1 MTRLTPAL
9 LVGLLAGLLLLAG
22 CSGLDGT
29 GGKGYVT
36 GDGQVVQRA
45 VQDRESP
52 IELTGE
58 ALDGEPLDLADFRGE
73 PVVVVVWGAWCG
85 PCRAEAPEVVAA
97 AEEIGDRAQFVGINL
112 RDPSVENARSFV
124 RTFDVPYPSFSSPD
138 GKAMLAFSGFLTP
151 NSIPSFAV
159 LDAEGRVAAVIPG
172 ELPSRLT
179 LVELVA
185 DVAEETADG

>member
-1 MTRLTPAL
+1 MTNVIPA
-9 LVGLLAGLLLLAG
+9 LLAGLLLLAG

-36 GDGQVVQRA
+36 GDSQVVQRA
-45 VQDRESP
+45 AEDREP
-52 IELTGE
+52 PVELTGE
-58 ALDGEPLDLADFRGE
+58 DLDGEPLDIADFRGK

-97 AEEIGDRAQFVGINL
+97 AEEIGDQAQFVGINL

-138 GKAMLAFSGFLTP
+138 GKAMLAFRGFLTP

-159 LDAEGRVAAVIPG
+159 LDSEGRVAAVIPG

-179 LVELVA
+179 LVELVE
-185 DVAEETADG
+185 DVAKETADG

>member
-1 MTRLTPAL
+1 VTRLIPA
-9 LVGLLAGLLLLAG
+9 LLAGLLLLAG

-29 GGKGYVT
+29 GDKGYVT
-36 GDGQVVQRA
+36 GDSQVVQRA
-45 VQDRESP
+45 SEDREAP

-58 ALDGEPLDLADFRGE
+58 DLDGEPLDIADFRGK
-73 PVVVVVWGAWCG
+73 PVVVVVWGAWCA

-97 AEEIGDRAQFVGINL
+97 AEKIGDQAQFVGINL
-112 RDPSVENARSFV
+112 RESSRETAQAFV
-124 RTFDVPYPSFSSPD
+124 RSNDIPYPSVYSPD
-138 GKAMLAFSGFLTP
+138 GKAMLAFTGFLTP

-179 LVELVA
+179 LVQLVE
-185 DVAEETADG
+185 DVAKETADG

>member
-1 MTRLTPAL
+1 VTRKLPA
-9 LVGLLAGLLLLAG
+9 LLAGLLLLAG

-45 VQDRESP
+45 ADDREAPVALS
-52 IELTGE
+52 GE
-58 ALDGEPLDLADFRGE
+58 DLDGDPLDVADFRGK

-97 AEEIGDRAQFVGINL
+97 AEELGDRAQFVGINL
-112 RDPSVENARSFV
+112 RDSSVANAQSFV
-124 RTFDVPYPSFSSPD
+124 RTFDVPYPSLSSPD
-138 GKAMLAFSGFLTP
+138 GKAMLAFTGFLTP

-172 ELPSRLT
+172 ELPSKLT
-179 LVELVA
+179 LIELVE